1 MKLKE
6 LICEA
11 GEFQKYRALGQ
22 KPWELA
28 GHLAGK
34 AVDKIAGK
42 GKTPSNTK
50 PAMPTPKSK
59 LGNTTEAKT
68 AIDRI
73 LKGEQLD
80 SRNIQALKD
89 LRQKL

>member
-1 MKLKE
+1 MKLRE
-6 LICEA
+6 LIYEA

-22 KPWELA
+22 KPHQLV

-34 AVDKIAGK
+34 AVDKITR
-42 GKTPSNTK
+42 KTANSGNIKTS
-50 PAMPTPKSK
+50 TDSPKST

-68 AIDRI
+68 AIDRV

-80 SRNIQALKD
+80 SRSIQALKE
-89 LRQKL
+89 LRRKL